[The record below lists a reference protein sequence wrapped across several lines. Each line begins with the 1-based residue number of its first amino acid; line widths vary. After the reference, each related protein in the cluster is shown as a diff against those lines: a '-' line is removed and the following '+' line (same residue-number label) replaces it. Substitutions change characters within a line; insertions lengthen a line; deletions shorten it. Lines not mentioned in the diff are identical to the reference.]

1 MLNVSRG
8 GSVVAR
14 VVAISH
20 EFTVAAAGGR
30 ALLSTRLSPEVFAA
44 AAMRKDPSDLVAMK
58 LGGGAQGGAGLRVP
72 LGGSEGAKY

>member
-44 AAMRKDPSDLVAMK
+44 AAMRKGPKGSGGDEV
-58 LGGGAQGGAGLRVP
+58 GGAQGGAGLRVP
-72 LGGSEGAKY
+72 

>member
-20 EFTVAAAGGR
+20 EFTVAAAGRR
-30 ALLSTRLSPEVFAA
+30 AGAA
-44 AAMRKDPSDLVAMK
+44 EHEAEPGGFC
-58 LGGGAQGGAGLRVP
+58 GGGDVKR
-72 LGGSEGAKY
+72 SKRIWWR